1 MIHLVLVRHAQ
12 AEHAGPAQT
21 DAERALTKHGLKDAA
36 RTADAIAAFD
46 LPRPLEVL
54 SSPKVR
60 AFETARI
67 IAARLEAGEPRKLA
81 ILKGDHDPA
90 RILRELHVEDG
101 VASVV
106 VVGHMPDLGYLL
118 ARMVRPGDGGAA
130 GLPTAGYAWLELDAI
145 PPVEPPVVRKV
156 GRPGE

>member
-1 MIHLVLVRHAQ
+1 MHLVLVRHAQ

-21 DAERALTKHGLKDAA
+21 DAERPLTKHGLKDAA
-36 RTADAIAAFD
+36 RTADAIAGFS
-46 LPRPLEVL
+46 LPRPLEVV

-60 AFETARI
+60 ALETARI

-90 RILRELHVEDG
+90 RILRELKVGDD

-118 ARMVRPGDGGAA
+118 ARMLRPGEGG
-130 GLPTAGYAWLELDAI
+130 GVSLPTAGYAWLELDAI
-145 PPVEPPVVRKV
+145 PPVEPPALRKL
-156 GRPGE
+156 GAAGD